1 MGGTVLVGEDD
12 QGVQAVLSELLT
24 SAGYE
29 VVLADDG
36 RELKRCIEEGLRP
49 SVILLDLTMPG
60 ADGYDFL
67 AWRASSPQAR
77 QLPVVVYSASDFN
90 ALLLRTFKV
99 SAVLGKPA
107 DTDELLKALS
117 EATASE

>member
-12 QGVQAVLSELLT
+12 QGVQSVLSELLT

-29 VVLADDG
+29 VVLAGDG
-36 RELKRCIEEGLRP
+36 RELKRCVEEGLRP

-67 AWRASSPQAR
+67 AWRASSPLAR

-117 EATASE
+117 DAAASE